1 MSQTTPSAPVKEAAP
16 DTEDTTAEQPV
27 ASIDS
32 SPISTDGAT
41 SLSKSPLARALAEFA
56 GTFLI
61 CFAIY
66 TVSTYGTVL
75 YGINIL
81 LIAVLTG
88 AAYAAATAVFSRFS
102 GAHFNPAVTL
112 AAVLTSRI
120 SWLDALLY
128 LVAQVLGGIAAGAVA
143 IAILPTTETVT
154 AKAWLTYTINGFD
167 TTSLSYL
174 ANSTLQQAGLS
185 FGSTMAI
192 VVEVVMS
199 LLVVAAAIVTMRE
212 DGSALPNR
220 TTAIGF
226 AYGVAVAVA
235 YPITGAGLNPV
246 RSTGIALF
254 AQGKGLTVEPLSQL
268 WLFWICPLLAGAVV
282 ALVMLL
288 SSTFSEMIAKN
299 AMARTAAAG
308 LDVAESTE
316 NGEAVAADAGQREAA
331 DIETVSDG
339 TSASEPVQTESTE
352 SESADA
358 ESVTGKS
365 EAVK

>member
-1 MSQTTPSAPVKEAAP
+1 MSQTTPSAPVQETVP
-16 DTEDTTAEQPV
+16 DTEDTIVEQPV
-27 ASIDS
+27 SAVGSPVPSADAIPALS
-32 SPISTDGAT
+32 ASPI
-41 SLSKSPLARALAEFA
+41 ARALAEFA
-56 GTFLI
+56 GTFFI

-66 TVSTYGTVL
+66 AVSTYGTVL

-81 LIAVLTG
+81 LIAAVIG
-88 AAYAAATAVFSRFS
+88 VAYAAATAAFSRFS
-102 GAHFNPAVTL
+102 GAHFNPAITL
-112 AAVLTSRI
+112 AAALTSRI

-128 LVAQVLGGIAAGAVA
+128 LVAQVLGGIAAGAVI
-143 IAILPTTETVT
+143 IAILPTTETVA

-174 ANSTLQQAGLS
+174 SNSTLQQAGLS

-192 VVEVVMS
+192 VVEVAMS

-212 DGSALPNR
+212 DGTPSTNR
-220 TTAIGF
+220 TTAVGL
-226 AYGVAVAVA
+226 AYGVAAAVT

-288 SSTFSEMIAKN
+288 SSTFSEMLAKN
-299 AMARTAAAG
+299 AMAKTAAAG
-308 LDVAESTE
+308 LDSVE
-316 NGEAVAADAGQREAA
+316 NVDDAPADDQSEEAVAAVDASEAA
-331 DIETVSDG
+331 DASDS
-339 TSASEPVQTESTE
+339 TSAT
-352 SESADA
+352 SESADSA
-358 ESVTGKS
+358 ESSANESAK
-365 EAVK
+365 

>member
-1 MSQTTPSAPVKEAAP
+1 MSQTTPSAPVQEPVP
-16 DTEDTTAEQPV
+16 DTEDAIAEQP
-27 ASIDS
+27 AAIIDS
-32 SPISTDGAT
+32 GSVTPDDAT
-41 SLSKSPLARALAEFA
+41 SLNKSPIVRALAEFA
-56 GTFLI
+56 GVFFI

-81 LIAVLTG
+81 LIAVMTG

-112 AAVLTSRI
+112 AAALTSRI

-154 AKAWLTYTINGFD
+154 TKAWLTYTINGFD

-192 VVEVVMS
+192 VVEVAMS

-212 DGSALPNR
+212 DGSARPDH
-220 TTAIGF
+220 TTAIGL
-226 AYGVAVAVA
+226 AYGVAVAVS

-254 AQGKGLTVEPLSQL
+254 AQGKGLTVEPLNQL

-288 SSTFSEMIAKN
+288 SSTFSEMLAKN
-299 AMARTAAAG
+299 AMAKTAVSG
-308 LDVAESTE
+308 LDSAENVDDTPAGDQSEETVA
-316 NGEAVAADAGQREAA
+316 GVDAPVAADAS
-331 DIETVSDG
+331 DSTSETSESED
-339 TSASEPVQTESTE
+339 SAEST
-352 SESADA
+352 SSAN
-358 ESVTGKS
+358 ESVK
-365 EAVK
+365 